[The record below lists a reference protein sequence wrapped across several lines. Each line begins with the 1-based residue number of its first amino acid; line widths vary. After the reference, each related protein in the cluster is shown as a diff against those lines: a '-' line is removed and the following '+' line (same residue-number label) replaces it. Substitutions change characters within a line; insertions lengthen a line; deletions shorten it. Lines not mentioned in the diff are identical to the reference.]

1 MYTEDD
7 YRNKKARVIFCMK
20 GFIKSI
26 TYALDGL
33 FSALKT
39 ERNLRIHIIAMFI
52 AVALGFY
59 LKLSII
65 EWGIIILVTGFVLVS
80 ELFNTAIERLGD
92 EAANGIEKKLIKK
105 AKDIAA
111 AGVLL
116 SSITALI
123 IGILF
128 LVIPFIQS
136 FR

>member
-1 MYTEDD
+1 
-7 YRNKKARVIFCMK
+7 MK
-20 GFIKSI
+20 GFITSLS
-26 TYALDGL
+26 YALDGL
-33 FSALKT
+33 FSAVKS
-39 ERNLRIHIIAMFI
+39 ERNLRIHIIAVLI

-59 LKLSII
+59 LKLSVLG
-65 EWGIIILVTGFVLVS
+65 WGIIILVIGFVLVA

-92 EAANGIEKKLIKK
+92 EAANGMQKKLIKK

-116 SSITALI
+116 SAVTAII

>member
-1 MYTEDD
+1 
-7 YRNKKARVIFCMK
+7 MK
-20 GFIKSI
+20 GFIKSV

-39 ERNLRIHIIAMFI
+39 ERNLRIHIVAVFI
-52 AVALGFY
+52 AIALGFY
-59 LKLSII
+59 VKLSIV
-65 EWGIIILVTGFVLVS
+65 EWGIIVLVTGFVLVA
-80 ELFNTAIERLGD
+80 ELFNTAMERLGD
-92 EAANGIEKKLIKK
+92 EAANGIQKKLVKK

-111 AGVLL
+111 AGVLV

-128 LVIPFIQS
+128 LFIPFIRS